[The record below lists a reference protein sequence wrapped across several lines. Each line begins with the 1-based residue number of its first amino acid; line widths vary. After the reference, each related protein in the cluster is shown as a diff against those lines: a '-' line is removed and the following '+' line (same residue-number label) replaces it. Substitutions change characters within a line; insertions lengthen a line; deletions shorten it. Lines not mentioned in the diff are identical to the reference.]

1 MGAHCCGK
9 SSDATGGRK
18 VPMAD
23 GGADSLSP
31 PPATMAAVEA
41 PVPGDPAMRAL
52 IREEVAVEREHAD
65 ISSRLALEWGLGQVA
80 AKKGKK
86 IKEKSTKCFSL

>member
-1 MGAHCCGK
+1 
-9 SSDATGGRK
+9 
-18 VPMAD
+18 MAD

-31 PPATMAAVEA
+31 PPATMVAVEA

-80 AKKGKK
+80 AKKGQKRKK
-86 IKEKSTKCFSL
+86 KKRKKYQVVLCLSHIYKA